1 MPSFRRPKDGQ
12 WRSYLRTILA
22 LSRRL
27 LRAGAGSA
35 LLATAACSQLPTT
48 ASVAVPPIPAG
59 EARVWFYRDEG
70 PYESRVRPGVRMN
83 DAVVGEVEP
92 RGAFYRDTP
101 PGRYRVA
108 VDSYVPNPNAARD
121 INLDPGQQA
130 YFKIVSEDY
139 PLAGGGLTSDVGAS
153 RPAFQLWLMPDGW
166 AQREIA
172 RSPFNGGS

>member
-1 MPSFRRPKDGQ
+1 LS
-12 WRSYLRTILA
+12 TILA
-22 LSRRL
+22 LVRRL
-27 LRAGAGSA
+27 LQVPVM
-35 LLATAACSQLPTT
+35 LATAACSQLAPT

-59 EARVWFYRDEG
+59 EARGWFYRDEG
-70 PYESRVRPGVRMN
+70 PYESQVRPGVRLN

-92 RGAFYRDTP
+92 RGAFYRDTT

-121 INLDPGQQA
+121 FNLDPGEQV

-153 RPAFQLWLMPDGW
+153 RPAFQVWLMPAAR
-166 AQREIA
+166 AQGEIA
-172 RSPFNGGS
+172 RSPFYGGS